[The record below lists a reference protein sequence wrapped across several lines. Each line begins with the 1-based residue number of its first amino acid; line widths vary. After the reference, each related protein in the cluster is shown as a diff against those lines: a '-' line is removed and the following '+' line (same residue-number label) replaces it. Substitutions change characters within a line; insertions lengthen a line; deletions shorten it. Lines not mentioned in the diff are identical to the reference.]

1 MVKTSRAL
9 LCAIALLLA
18 FTSWTPRVNASV
30 HLWHIVEVFSNHDG
44 SVQFIEL
51 HTSSGAETVTNGA
64 QLAATANGV
73 TKTYTISGNLTGP
86 TTNKRLLFAT
96 PGFAALAGA
105 IAPNYTLPAKPF
117 FDPNAAGS
125 IVITFSAPGFGTF
138 ETVSFAASAL
148 PKDGVQSLSLT
159 EGGSSSPITNS
170 PTNYAAATGSV
181 SVLPPGAASC
191 GFTGGWLLPGSDPV
205 VITFMRDGRF
215 FLAETDGSGPAGGQ
229 NGMERGTYG
238 VDPSTRALTVSLV
251 QDTSGTW
258 GLSQAGPMVASLQGN
273 TLEITDTGE
282 SETSSYSRVTSA
294 TNPIVGSWYFE
305 EESGS
310 GVMTFLADGRYM
322 FAQDGPPAGAGMSG
336 MERGTYTW
344 NPQTGAF
351 TATTIINTDG
361 EWGLSTGF
369 PAFVFVNGNTMTI
382 SDDDV
387 VFARVTAAPGCQSAD
402 LDGDGKADVLWR
414 NSSTGENYLY
424 PMNGLAIGA
433 GEGYVR
439 TVVDTSWKIA
449 GTGDFDGDGKADVL
463 WRNTSTGDNYVYL
476 MNGTA
481 IHNEGYVRA
490 VADQNWEVAGV
501 GDFNGDGND
510 DILWRNTSTGENYV
524 YPMDGLTILSTEGY
538 LRTVASHHWQVAG
551 VGRFDTGPTAD
562 ILWRN
567 SRTGENYVYL
577 MDGTAIT
584 AEGYVRTVAALE
596 WQVAG
601 VGDFTGD
608 GLSDILW
615 RNVSTGENYV
625 YPMNGTTILAGENY
639 VRTVADL
646 NWRIAAVGDY
656 DGNGNADVLWRNAS
670 NGDNYVYF
678 MQGTNVANEGYLRNV
693 GEQSWKARHSSPFA
707 IRRGPMDGEQGPSA
721 THSKAIGSATM
732 RMDLFTRETTGV
744 GESNLT
750 NTNNAHIHIGTIS
763 QDGAP
768 IVQMNKI
775 SDALWVAPAG
785 SFMPA
790 ENYNAFLTG
799 GTYVN
804 IHTVTFPGGE
814 IRGQLQ

>member
-1 MVKTSRAL
+1 MVKTSRAS
-9 LCAIALLLA
+9 LCAIALLSATVLC
-18 FTSWTPRVNASV
+18 TPRVNA
-30 HLWHIVEVFSNHDG
+30 
-44 SVQFIEL
+44 
-51 HTSSGAETVTNGA
+51 AM
-64 QLAATANGV
+64 
-73 TKTYTISGNLTGP
+73 
-86 TTNKRLLFAT
+86 
-96 PGFAALAGA
+96 
-105 IAPNYTLPAKPF
+105 
-117 FDPNAAGS
+117 
-125 IVITFSAPGFGTF
+125 
-138 ETVSFAASAL
+138 
-148 PKDGVQSLSLT
+148 
-159 EGGSSSPITNS
+159 
-170 PTNYAAATGSV
+170 
-181 SVLPPGAASC
+181 ASC

-205 VITFMRDGRF
+205 LITFTLDGRF
-215 FLAETDGSGPAGGQ
+215 FVAETDDIGPPGGQ

-238 VDPSTRALTVSLV
+238 VDPSTGALTVSLV

-258 GLSQAGPMVASLQGN
+258 GFSGAGAMVASLQGN
-273 TLEITDTGE
+273 TLVINDGGE
-282 SETSSYSRVTSA
+282 LSSYSRVTSV

-305 EESGS
+305 DESGL

-322 FAQDGPPAGAGMSG
+322 FAQDGAPAGGGMPG

-344 NPQTGAF
+344 NAQTGAF
-351 TATTIINTDG
+351 TATTIINTEG
-361 EWGLSTGF
+361 EWGLSNGF
-369 PAFVFVNGNTMTI
+369 PAFVTVSGNRMTI

-387 VFARVTAAPGCQSAD
+387 VFTRVAPAPGCQGAD

-449 GTGDFDGDGKADVL
+449 GTGDFNGDGKADVF
-463 WRNTSTGDNYVYL
+463 WRNTSTGENYVYL
-476 MNGTA
+476 MNGTT
-481 IHNEGYVRA
+481 IQNEGYVRA

-501 GDFNGDGND
+501 GDFNGDGRD

-524 YPMDGLTILSTEGY
+524 YPMDGLAILPSEGY
-538 LRTVASHHWQVAG
+538 VRTVASHHWQVVG
-551 VGRFDTGPTAD
+551 VGRFDAGPTAD

-577 MDGTAIT
+577 MNGTAIT
-584 AEGYVRTVAALE
+584 AEGYIRTVAALE

-615 RNVSTGENYV
+615 RNVLTGENYL

-670 NGDNYVYF
+670 NGDNYAYF
-678 MQGTNVANEGYLRNV
+678 MQGTNIVNEGYLRNV
-693 GEQSWKARHSSPFA
+693 VDQNWKARHSSPFA

-721 THSKAIGSATM
+721 THSTATGATTM

-763 QDGAP
+763 QDGGP

-775 SDALWVAPAG
+775 NDALWIAPAG
-785 SFMPA
+785 SLMPP
-790 ENYNAFLTG
+790 EHYNAFLTG
-799 GTYVN
+799 ATYVN
-804 IHTVTFPGGE
+804 IHTVTFPAGE